1 MGSRFVGPR
10 RLVPAPLRSHLTR
23 TGDPKIKYGQAAAE
37 LAAKRLH
44 KAAYRCDVCKFWHLG
59 GRSS

>member
-23 TGDPKIKYGQAAAE
+23 TGAPKIKYGRVLAE
-37 LAAKRLH
+37 REARRLH
-44 KAAYRCDVCKFWHLG
+44 KSAYLCDICGFWHLG